1 MSADQERRKGKAIF
15 DAYVS
20 LRKIAEKYELE
31 EKLAIPRV
39 VFVGE
44 TSSGKSMLVQNFLRF
59 PCAFSQSDVGTRCP
73 ILYRLRYNSTLDDN
87 VILIK
92 H

>member
-1 MSADQERRKGKAIF
+1 
-15 DAYVS
+15 
-20 LRKIAEKYELE
+20 
-31 EKLAIPRV
+31 
-39 VFVGE
+39 
-44 TSSGKSMLVQNFLRF
+44 QNFLRF

-92 H
+92 HSTAVKRPQDLAEHLRYVMEQIEREDGFRLEEYLVHIESNQ

>member
-1 MSADQERRKGKAIF
+1 MF

-20 LRKIAEKYELE
+20 LRKIAQKYGLE

-44 TSSGKSMLVQNFLRF
+44 TSSGKSMR
-59 PCAFSQSDVGTRCP
+59 
-73 ILYRLRYNSTLDDN
+73 
-87 VILIK
+87 VILCITK
-92 H
+92 KDHYG